1 MGLNDPDVITPS
13 ARTGRARLVEAS
25 WMNPYTAGN
34 QIVVE
39 RESGWG
45 GEYYYHLECD
55 GPSGESG
62 HRRELGLSDLPES
75 RQHCYHCYYK
85 RATKSD
91 GRTADRVRPGPGP
104 GPARSTRRRFPS
116 PWPKRS
122 LTTLRWSLSNTAT
135 VIGRLCRTARDTSSI
150 SRALS

>member
-1 MGLNDPDVITPS
+1 
-13 ARTGRARLVEAS
+13 LVEAS